1 METSTIIAHFY
12 VPGMLSIM
20 TSAVSIDE
28 AMSPMIAQRFRRWKT
43 KGSVN
48 MSVTTVCFNVFEKMN
63 SNKLRKEHIGDF
75 EG

>member
-1 METSTIIAHFY
+1 
-12 VPGMLSIM
+12 
-20 TSAVSIDE
+20 
-28 AMSPMIAQRFRRWKT
+28 
-43 KGSVN
+43 